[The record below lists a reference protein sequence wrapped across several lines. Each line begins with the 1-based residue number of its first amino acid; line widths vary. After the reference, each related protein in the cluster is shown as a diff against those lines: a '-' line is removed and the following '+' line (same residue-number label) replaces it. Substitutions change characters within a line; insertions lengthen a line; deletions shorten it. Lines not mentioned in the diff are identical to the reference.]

1 MAGNNPEIEMK
12 AFRNEM
18 PPFLQYGNLTYNVF
32 KRYMIGIR
40 KECCPVTTHFLDSF
54 LAYLRIFFTN

>member
-40 KECCPVTTHFLDSF
+40 KECCQVTTHFLDSF
-54 LAYLRIFFTN
+54 